1 MATTILKPGGYQRL
15 SQIGGELMDCGTSP
29 FSGVDAAKVAA
40 LAEAART
47 GSSCR
52 KPIKPLPDRKNG
64 RKVPLI
70 DCFEAPCRGGCP
82 IEQDIPAYLMAA
94 GAGDHERAL
103 EIILQ
108 RNALPF
114 ITGTICPHHCA
125 DKCMRN
131 YYEESVH
138 IRDVKLQAARGGY
151 DALLPRLRPKAPVP
165 GKRVAVVGGGPAG
178 LAAAFFLAREGIDVT
193 VFERRQALGGIV
205 RHVIPGFRIPDEAID
220 RDVALCRAMGAKFAL
235 GVDVQ
240 SADAL
245 KAQGFTHVIFATGA
259 WKPGSAGLE
268 YGEERGVLAF
278 LEQAK
283 SDPASLGPGS
293 RRGGHRGRKHRY
305 GRRPGCQAH
314 PWRGACPAGLPPY
327 PALHARRRGGA
338 GPCPGRRGGV
348 PGAALPCGGEGRGS
362 DLPGDG
368 AGRPRCVGPPL
379 AGGHRQDTDRPR
391 LRCHRRRG

>member
-1 MATTILKPGGYQRL
+1 MPPVSAFP
-15 SQIGGELMDCGTSP
+15 
-29 FSGVDAAKVAA
+29 A
-40 LAEAART
+40 
-47 GSSCR
+47 
-52 KPIKPLPDRKNG
+52 
-64 RKVPLI
+64 
-70 DCFEAPCRGGCP
+70 P

-151 DALLPRLRPKAPVP
+151 DALLPRLHPKAPVS

-283 SDPASLGPGS
+283 SDPASLDLGADVVVIGGGNTAMDAARAARRIPGVEHVRLVY
-293 RRGGHRGRKHRY
+293 RRTRRY
-305 GRRPGCQAH
+305 MPADEEELALALADGVEFLELLSPVGVKDGVLTCRVMELGAPDASGRRSPVA
-314 PWRGACPAGLPPY
+314 
-327 PALHARRRGGA
+327 
-338 GPCPGRRGGV
+338 
-348 PGAALPCGGEGRGS
+348 
-362 DLPGDG
+362 
-368 AGRPRCVGPPL
+368 
-379 AGGHRQDTDRPR
+379 TK
-391 LRCHRRRG
+391 